1 MRTIST
7 GEPSTLKTYR
17 NIALALSFGNENTEV
32 VKFFDDKT
40 HDYPM
45 HLEIYYSKI
54 CDWRIYIY
62 KQGCGEN
69 DKDLEICFVQDGDME
84 LAFAKAYVQLK
95 EWLIENNGGY

>member
-1 MRTIST
+1 MNDF
-7 GEPSTLKTYR
+7 L
-17 NIALALSFGNENTEV
+17 
-32 VKFFDDKT
+32 KFFDDKT